1 MSAIAIVQPVKANRC
16 DSWCRTASGKTAKH
30 TFMWT
35 IENFLERPE
44 KRDDSIDSTVFSV
57 KGPGDMITNWYL
69 ELHPKGQDL
78 EPGDEED
85 YPHDLPVY
93 LYNEDD
99 FDVKAKAILSILDS
113 SGKEQKIYSLDT
125 QIYESDDGWGGRIA
139 EIDELRHDSST
150 LLPDGNLTIL
160 CKLEVFSQDK
170 LYSGSME
177 SFNKTQINN
186 DCQKQVI
193 DHLDN
198 LFAEKNFS
206 DLEITCDE
214 EVFYCHRNIISARS
228 PVFSA
233 MFQADMIEN
242 HLQKVNIR
250 DVKKEVFSEVLK
262 FIYTGKVSSEDSLK
276 EQARDILAV
285 ANKYQLDL
293 LKKLCEAQLVSTLD
307 ASNCVELL
315 VHGDLHQATNLK
327 MMALDSVSM
336 NLASL
341 IETDVYKHFR
351 RQHPDLEF
359 EVTKSIVL
367 KKWSSHL
374 EASSNN
380 NKGPYA

>member
-1 MSAIAIVQPVKANRC
+1 MSANVQNVKVNRC
-16 DSWCRTASGKTAKH
+16 DSWCRTAFGNIAKH

-44 KRDDSIDSTVFSV
+44 KRDDSIESTVFSV
-57 KGPGDMITNWYL
+57 TGPGDMITNWYL
-69 ELHPKGQDL
+69 DLYPKG
-78 EPGDEED
+78 ED
-85 YPHDLPVY
+85 DLPCDLSVY
-93 LYNEDD
+93 LYNTDD
-99 FDVKAKAILSILDS
+99 IDVKAKAILSILDS
-113 SGKEQKIYSLDT
+113 SGKEQENYLIDSHIYD
-125 QIYESDDGWGGRIA
+125 SDEGWGGGMA
-139 EIDELRHDSST
+139 EIDKLRLDPST
-150 LLPDGNLTIL
+150 FLPDGNLTIL
-160 CKLEVFSQDK
+160 CKLEVFCQDK
-170 LYSGSME
+170 LYSGSMK
-177 SFNKTQINN
+177 SFNKTQIN
-186 DCQKQVI
+186 DECQKQVI
-193 DHLDN
+193 DNLDN
-198 LFAEKNFS
+198 LFSEKNFS

-214 EVFYCHRNIISARS
+214 EVFYCHRNILSARS

-262 FIYTGKVSSEDSLK
+262 FIYTGKVSSDGSLK
-276 EQARDILAV
+276 DKARNILAV

-359 EVTKSIVL
+359 EVTKTIVL
-367 KKWSSHL
+367 KKGSSHL
-374 EASSNN
+374 EAPSNN
-380 NKGPYA
+380 NK

>member
-1 MSAIAIVQPVKANRC
+1 MSANVQNVKVNRC
-16 DSWCRTASGKTAKH
+16 DSWCRTASGNTVKH

-44 KRDDSIDSTVFSV
+44 KREEDSIESTVFSV
-57 KGPGDMITNWYL
+57 TGPGDMITNWYL
-69 ELHPKGQDL
+69 ELYPKGQDP
-78 EPGDEED
+78 EPGDD
-85 YPHDLPVY
+85 SHDLPVN
-93 LYNEDD
+93 LYNKDD
-99 FDVKAKAILSILDS
+99 FDIKAKAILSILDS
-113 SGKEQKIYSLDT
+113 SGKEQNIYSLDT
-125 QIYESDDGWGGRIA
+125 HIYESDPDDGWGGRIA
-139 EIDELRHDSST
+139 EIDKLRRDSNT

-160 CKLEVFSQDK
+160 CKLEVFSQDE

-177 SFNKTQINN
+177 SFNKTQIN
-186 DCQKQVI
+186 DECQKQVI

-206 DLEITCDE
+206 DMEITCDE
-214 EVFYCHRNIISARS
+214 EVFYCHRYILAARS

-262 FIYTGKVSSEDSLK
+262 FIYTGKVSSDGSLK
-276 EQARDILAV
+276 DKARDILAV
-285 ANKYQLDL
+285 ANKYQLEL
-293 LKKLCEAQLVSTLD
+293 LKKLCEGELVSTLD

-315 VHGDLHQATNLK
+315 VLGDLHQATNLK

-351 RQHPDLEF
+351 KQHPDLEF

-367 KKWSSHL
+367 KKGSSIL

-380 NKGPYA
+380 NN